1 MTKSLF
7 IGRLDFVSETN
18 KPLPKH
24 FPRIREA
31 RELLM
36 SQAEEFIQLKKE
48 IIKKAIEKGDLETAD
63 KAINYLLSHM
73 PQFEGVTAVDP
84 DIDKPKQVEGTKGP
98 QISIGIKLGGMDHHK
113 QLSVGT
119 EVIDGEKI
127 E

>member
-1 MTKSLF
+1 MLKSTMS
-7 IGRLDFVSETN
+7 D
-18 KPLPKH
+18 KPLKH

-73 PQFEGVTAVDP
+73 PQFEGISAVDP
-84 DIDKPKQVEGTKGP
+84 DIDKPKQVEGPKGP
-98 QISIGIKLGGMDHHK
+98 QISIGIALGGMNK
-113 QLSVGT
+113 PKELPQVTSV
-119 EVIDGEKI
+119 I
-127 E
+127 ELPIEEPSDE